1 MLPSPHAAG
10 DMAAAGGLYFY
21 FEDGS
26 GGGLGGWPDLA
37 DLRSALEPLL
47 PKRRRRRESAV
58 ESRGGGG
65 GGGGD
70 SSCAEGSD
78 CDAVAVPR
86 ADTTVTKVCYLKT

>member
-47 PKRRRRRESAV
+47 PKRRRRESAA
-58 ESRGGGG
+58 ESRGRG

-86 ADTTVTKVCYLKT
+86 ADTTVTKVCYFKT